1 MHDTREKPPLAG
13 VKAGAFKAAIVE
25 ARIAIDFGQPAPGGG
40 NAVSLSNRV
49 VLDPVTVIRL
59 ISALQ
64 VCMREHDAK
73 WGNLPRTESAAPT
86 RSHAEPEA
94 VGRKAADLFRVFDN
108 LHVPYMYERSF
119 RMSEQALAANRFLLS
134 MDRKSVPGDFR
145 RSVQEICGRIDM
157 PGTLRE
163 QVDAHIDGV
172 RSLHLGFEGAERVL
186 FKCYLEFTHSP
197 DSAGTGSGEPV
208 LLHLAYKWDTGDPEH
223 HVASRYL
230 WFRSLSEAQMLERM
244 KAIYGAADN
253 PSLGIAREVLDA
265 VSGRANAE
273 DLQYLEVQEDG
284 NERRSFD
291 LNFYDAGLL
300 IKDLQPQLALMRE
313 RFAIRPG
320 QFQALYDQIKSKPA
334 GHLAGGIHRNG
345 KDFFNVYYGVQKRRG

>member
-1 MHDTREKPPLAG
+1 MQDTREKPPLAG
-13 VKAGAFKAAIVE
+13 VKAGAFRAAITD
-25 ARIAIDFGQPAPGGG
+25 ARIAIDFGQPAPGAG
-40 NAVSLSNRV
+40 NVVNLSNRV

-64 VCMREHDAK
+64 VCMRDHDSK
-73 WGNLPRTESAAPT
+73 WGNLPRTESVAPT

-94 VGRKAADLFRVFDN
+94 AGRKAADLFRVFDN

-119 RMSEQALAANRFLLS
+119 RMSERALAANRFLLS
-134 MDRKSVPGDFR
+134 MGRKSLPGDFR
-145 RSVQEICGRIDM
+145 QSVQDICGRIGM
-157 PGTLRE
+157 PGALRE

-172 RSLHLGFEGAERVL
+172 RSLHLGFEGDDRVL
-186 FKCYLEFTHSP
+186 FKCYLEYDHSP
-197 DSAGTGSGEPV
+197 HGAGTVPGEPV
-208 LLHLAYKWDTGDPEH
+208 LLHLAFKWDTGDPDH
-223 HVASRYL
+223 HVTSRYL
-230 WFRSLSEAQMLERM
+230 WFRLLSEAQMLERM
-244 KAIYGAADN
+244 KSIYGATDN
-253 PSLGIAREVLDA
+253 PSLGIAGEVLDA
-265 VSGRANAE
+265 VTGRANTE

-284 NERRSFD
+284 NERKSFD

-300 IKDLQPQLALMRE
+300 VKDLQPQLARMRD

-320 QFQALYDQIKSKPA
+320 QFQALYDQIKSRPA

>member
-1 MHDTREKPPLAG
+1 MQDTREKPPLAD
-13 VKAGAFKAAIVE
+13 VKAGAFRAAIAE
-25 ARIAIDFGQPAPGGG
+25 ARISIDFGLPSSDGGKTV
-40 NAVSLSNRV
+40 NLSNRV

-59 ISALQ
+59 ISSLR

-73 WGNLPRTESAAPT
+73 WGNLPRTESLAPS

-94 VGRKAADLFRVFDN
+94 AGRKAADLFRVFDN

-119 RMSEQALAANRFLLS
+119 RMSDQALAANRFLLS
-134 MDRKSVPGDFR
+134 MDRKSLAGDFR
-145 RSVQEICGRIDM
+145 RSVQDICGRLGM
-157 PGTLRE
+157 PGILRE
-163 QVDAHIDGV
+163 QVDAHVDGAG
-172 RSLHLGFEGAERVL
+172 SLHLGFEGDERVL
-186 FKCYLEFTHSP
+186 FKCYLEYPHAP
-197 DSAGTGSGEPV
+197 DGAATGSGEPV
-208 LLHLAYKWDTGDPEH
+208 LLHLAYKWDTADPDH

-230 WFRSLSEAQMLERM
+230 WFRSLPEAQMLERM
-244 KAIYGAADN
+244 KSIYGATDN
-253 PSLGIAREVLDA
+253 PSLGIASEVLDA

-284 NERRSFD
+284 NERKSFD

-300 IKDLQPQLALMRE
+300 VKDLQPQLARMRD

-320 QFQALYDQIKSKPA
+320 QFQALYDQIKTKPA

-345 KDFFNVYYGVQKRRG
+345 KDFFNVYYGVERRRG